1 MRSESEWMEWAILIR
16 VFEQRLLTLF
26 SEGKLFG
33 TVHTCIGQEWSA
45 VAVVKELKP
54 CDAVFSNHR
63 GHGHYLART
72 DDVDGLLAEI
82 MGRESGVCKGRG
94 GSQHL
99 CKDGFF
105 SNGIQGGMTAVAAGY
120 AFAKKAGS
128 ENPIAVVFVG
138 DGTFGEGLV
147 YETLNIISKWDIPL
161 LFVLEDNKYAQS
173 TSQQETLAGTFEGRA
188 KAFDISYFKASTE
201 DITTLCAVA
210 EEAVGFVRQQ
220 RKPAFLHV
228 ETYRLMAHSKGDDTR
243 DPLTVKEYW
252 LKDPLAQFEKQ
263 HPDLYKAYTE
273 KAEARLQQAFLRAES
288 TAYCSSLSVVQH
300 AHVPS
305 GAWRVHEDTCS
316 EERFS
321 ARIFAALHEA
331 MKRDPHILLL
341 GEDIESPYGGAFK
354 VTKNLSE
361 TYPGRVRNMPISE
374 SLIVGLGN
382 GLALAGQRPVCEIMF
397 GDFCTLIMDQL
408 LNHAVK
414 FSYMY
419 GDQIHVPLVV
429 RTPMGGRR
437 GYGPTHSQSLEKHL
451 LGIGGLDVFAL
462 NHRYDPYTFYADL
475 LNSVKSPTLVVENKM
490 LYGVRMN
497 LPVPKGF
504 VYLRNEDLFPVLH
517 LKPIAA
523 SRTDAVL
530 LCYGGLLEDAER
542 AVEILFDQHDMI
554 CEIICPLRLSP
565 SGTQAIADCL
575 KPNTC
580 ALTVEEGQVD
590 MGWGERMLGQLQS
603 RYPGLIQTSRSLG
616 APPHPLPCCA
626 VAEKEVLPHVRTI
639 VDAVLQLKEVSK

>member
-45 VAVVKELKP
+45 VAVIKELEP

-147 YETLNIISKWDIPL
+147 YETLNIISKWNIPL
-161 LFVLEDNKYAQS
+161 LVVLEDNKYAQS

-188 KAFDISYFKASTE
+188 KAFDLAFFHSTTE
-201 DITTLCAVA
+201 HLPSLCDTAEQAVR
-210 EEAVGFVRQQ
+210 FVRQN
-220 RKPAFLHV
+220 RKPAFLHI

-243 DPLTVKEYW
+243 DPLTVKEFW
-252 LKDPLAQFEKQ
+252 LKDPLSQFEKQ
-263 HPDLYKAYTE
+263 HPDLFQAYTA
-273 KAEARLQQAFLRAES
+273 KAEARLQQALQKAES
-288 TAYCSSLSVVQH
+288 AAYCSSHGIAEHTHTS
-300 AHVPS
+300 S
-305 GAWRVHEDTCS
+305 GEWRVHGEASS
-316 EERFS
+316 EERLS
-321 ARIFAALHEA
+321 ARIFAALQEA
-331 MKRDPHILLL
+331 MRRDTRIVLL

-382 GLALAGQRPVCEIMF
+382 GLALADQRPVCEIMF

-419 GDQIHVPLVV
+419 GDQIQVPLVV

-437 GYGPTHSQSLEKHL
+437 GYGPTHSQSIEKHL
-451 LGIGGLDVFAL
+451 LGIGGLDVYAL
-462 NHRYDPYTFYADL
+462 NHRYDPYTFYTDL
-475 LNSVKSPTLVVENKM
+475 LASVKSPTLVVENKM

-497 LPVPKGF
+497 TPVPKGF
-504 VYLRNEDLFPVLH
+504 AYLRNDETFPVLH
-517 LKPIAA
+517 LKPIAS
-523 SRTDAVL
+523 SRSDAVL
-530 LCYGGLLEDAER
+530 LCYGGMLEESER
-542 AVEILFDQHDMI
+542 AIDILFDQHDLI

-565 SGTQAIADCL
+565 SDTASIASCL
-575 KPNTC
+575 KPQAC
-580 ALTVEEGQVD
+580 VLTVEEGQGD
-590 MGWGERMLGQLQS
+590 MGWGEQLLGQLHS
-603 RYPGLIQTSRSLG
+603 RHPGLIQASRSLG

-626 VAEKEVLPHVRTI
+626 ITEKEVLPHVQTI
-639 VDAVLQLKEVSK
+639 VNAVLQLKEASK